1 MKKALIFR
9 GGWEGHEPVQTSDI
23 VADSL
28 RARGLDVEVY
38 DSQDCLLQGNLEN
51 KYDVVIPVWTMGDL
65 IPEGSIALRTAVMN
79 GVGLGG

>member
-28 RARGLDVEVY
+28 RARGLDVEV
-38 DSQDCLLQGNLEN
+38 CFRGIWKTNMTLLYLF
-51 KYDVVIPVWTMGDL
+51 
-65 IPEGSIALRTAVMN
+65 
-79 GVGLGG
+79 GLWGI